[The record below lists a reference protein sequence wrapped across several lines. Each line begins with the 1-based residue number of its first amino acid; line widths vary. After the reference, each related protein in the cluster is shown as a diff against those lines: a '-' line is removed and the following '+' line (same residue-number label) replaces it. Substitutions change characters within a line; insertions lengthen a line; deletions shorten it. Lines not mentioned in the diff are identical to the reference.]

1 MNKAG
6 LLPRGRGAWSDWLRL
21 RRTGL
26 AALLVSLT
34 VLLAIMLQPENDRQ
48 ILERDYGIRVTDAQL
63 LFGGLALASALWF
76 AREPAIHA
84 ELSDGRA
91 TALIVAIAGS
101 VSFMAARLAVPDQ
114 AYRLFRYPSS
124 LAWISAGLIVLAALV
139 ILPVTLN
146 PHTPPSRRLSRYAA
160 LTLAVGGAALAVM
173 HVLSVG
179 HFMRLDL
186 PDEPILGSIATNY
199 ALTGDFSTAY
209 DGSIYGSPDP
219 SAARYYLLM
228 GLWLRALSH
237 TDLVALRAFPLLV
250 GAAALALVALAL
262 WRTAGLSRLGRLAGI
277 VTFMSLTAVVR
288 ASHNLR
294 ADIGLAF
301 YGALVLLS
309 VVQHQRGERQSGRWL
324 FVAGLGLLIGLES
337 LPTYALSFAAALGL
351 LLIAAAIRRPLRR
364 TLWRQPV
371 LYAAGCTLACAAF
384 AALHFLPDP
393 AAQWQGLQTFA
404 ASYAAENAGRLAANP
419 LDALVGYFFSF
430 SHKLSPAEWLLVTP
444 AVGALFCHGTGRER
458 WIGAII
464 VAGLVTLV
472 FPWSGSYG
480 YLALLAPFFAYA
492 VGHFLRTERTV
503 MVGVFVL
510 LVAQLSAPIHDLS
523 AERLARYNVQT
534 LAEADLLTWQI
545 PEGVT
550 VLGDDKFWFTLHA
563 GRRFIGWHGLNAAM
577 RIYQVNAQEALEQLG
592 VDIVICREDDPRCP
606 ATDDA
611 RFAPPTDFTITDGNY
626 LVYRRR

>member
-1 MNKAG
+1 MNSAG
-6 LLPRGRGAWSDWLRL
+6 LLPRSGEAWSDWLRL

-34 VLLAIMLQPENDRQ
+34 VLLAVTLQPETDHQ

-76 AREPAIHA
+76 AREPAIRA
-84 ELSDGRA
+84 ELSNGRA
-91 TALIVAIAGS
+91 TALIVAIAGGI
-101 VSFMAARLAVPDQ
+101 SFMAARLAVPDQ

-124 LAWISAGLIVLAALV
+124 LAWISTGLIVLAALAV
-139 ILPVTLN
+139 LSVTLN
-146 PHTPPSRRLSRYAA
+146 PHAPPGRRLSRYAT
-160 LTLAVGGAALAVM
+160 LTLAVGAVALAVL
-173 HVLSVG
+173 HLLSVG

-186 PDEPILGSIATNY
+186 PDEPILGSIATTY
-199 ALTGDFSTAY
+199 ALTGDFSTVY
-209 DGSIYGSPDP
+209 DGAIYGSPDP

-228 GLWLRALSH
+228 GLWLRALGR

-250 GAAALALVALAL
+250 GTAALALVTLAL
-262 WRTAGLSRLGRLAGI
+262 WRTPELSRLGRLAGV
-277 VTFMSLTAVVR
+277 VTFMSLTPVVR

-294 ADIGLAF
+294 ADIGLAL

-309 VVQHQRGERQSGRWL
+309 AVQHQRDDRQSGRWL

-351 LLIAAAIRRPLRR
+351 LLAAAALRRPLRR
-364 TLWRQPV
+364 TLWRQPT
-371 LYAAGCTLACAAF
+371 LYAAGCALACAAF
-384 AALHFLPDP
+384 AALHFLPAP
-393 AAQWQGLQTFA
+393 AAQWQSLRIFA
-404 ASYAAENAGRLAANP
+404 ASYAAENAGRLASNP
-419 LDALVGYFFSF
+419 LDALVGYFFTF
-430 SHKLSPAEWLLVTP
+430 SYKLSPAEWLLVVL
-444 AVGALFCHGTGRER
+444 AVGALFWHGTGRER

-464 VAGLVTLV
+464 LAGLVTLV

-492 VGHFLRTERTV
+492 VGRFLRTEQTV

-523 AERLARYNVQT
+523 VEQLARYNAQT

-550 VLGDDKFWFTLHA
+550 VLGEDKFWFTLHA

-577 RIYQVNAQEALEQLG
+577 RIYQIDAQEALERLG
-592 VDIVICREDDPRCP
+592 VDIVICREDNSRCP
-606 ATDDA
+606 ATDNT

-626 LVYRRR
+626 LVYRHR